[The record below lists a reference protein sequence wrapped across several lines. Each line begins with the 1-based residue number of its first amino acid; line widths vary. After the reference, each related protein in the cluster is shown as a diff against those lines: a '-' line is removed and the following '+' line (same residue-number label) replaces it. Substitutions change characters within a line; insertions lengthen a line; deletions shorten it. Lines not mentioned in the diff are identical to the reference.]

1 MTLRVL
7 HVIPSLSA
15 GRGGSSVAAIEMVQ
29 ALLQAG
35 TNIEIATTNDDC
47 ENVLDVELGKLV
59 QHQHVPVRFF
69 ARFSPPINSLREFQL
84 SLSFANWLR
93 KNIDQYDVVHVHAL
107 FSFCSSFAMWL
118 ARKRG
123 IPYIA
128 HPIGLLERWPLQQSQ
143 LKKRLYLKLL
153 ESNNIRQA
161 GSVHFT
167 AESEKQQALEV
178 FPELK
183 HDIIPLGI
191 HMPTQI
197 SDAASKLRQHFQ
209 LDERKPIILFLSRIH
224 PKKGLE
230 LLLEALAKNSG
241 TAQLLI
247 AGDGDAGYIDQLKQL
262 VEKHDLQRNVR
273 FLGFVRGT
281 EKNLLLQGAD
291 LFALTSYSEN
301 FGIVV
306 IEALAAGTPVLLTR
320 PVALS
325 AAVEESKVGYLAD
338 TNPASVN
345 AALTRALEDINKGI
359 KYGHQAKAYVE
370 RNHHWPTIGR
380 QLSVMYEKVIKSAKN

>member
-1 MTLRVL
+1 M
-7 HVIPSLSA
+7 
-15 GRGGSSVAAIEMVQ
+15 AAIEMAQ

-47 ENVLDVELGKLV
+47 ENVLDVELSKLV

-69 ARFSPPINSLREFQL
+69 ARFSPPITALREFQL

-93 KNIDQYDVVHVHAL
+93 KNIDQYDVLHVHAL

-123 IPYIA
+123 IPYVA

-153 ESNNIRQA
+153 EGNNIRQA

-167 AESEKQQALEV
+167 AESEKHQALEV

-183 HDIIPLGI
+183 FDIIPLGI

-197 SDAASKLRQHFQ
+197 RDAAIKLRQHYQ
-209 LDERKPIILFLSRIH
+209 LDESKPIVLFLSRIH

-230 LLLEALAKNSG
+230 LLLAAMSKNSG

-247 AGDGDAGYIDQLKQL
+247 AGDGDADYIDQLKQL
-262 VEKHDLQRNVR
+262 VEKHKLQREVR
-273 FLGFVRGT
+273 FLGFVRGS

-325 AAVEESKVGYLAD
+325 AAVEKSKVGYLAD
-338 TNPASVN
+338 TDPASVS
-345 AALTRALEDINKGI
+345 AALTRALQDIDKGI
-359 KYGHQAKAYVE
+359 TYGSQAKEYVE
-370 RNHHWPTIGR
+370 RNHHWPTIGK
-380 QLSVMYEKVIKSAKN
+380 QLSAMYEKVIRTTKN